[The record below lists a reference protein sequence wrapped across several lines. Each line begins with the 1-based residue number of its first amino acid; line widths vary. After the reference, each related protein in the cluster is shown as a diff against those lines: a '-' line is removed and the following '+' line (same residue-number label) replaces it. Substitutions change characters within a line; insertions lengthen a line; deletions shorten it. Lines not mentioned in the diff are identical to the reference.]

1 MKTIVKIKLDLCRHN
16 YAALVQA
23 IQNDS
28 ETRLVK
34 ALLLS
39 DGKPWKIPPGAT
51 AAVAYRK
58 PDQTKGL
65 YDKLADGTPA
75 LEISGPTVTLALTQ
89 QMLTVPGK
97 IQAGIV
103 FFDEN
108 LNQLTT
114 FPFTVAVEEDPFSGA
129 QVSADYIRL
138 QWLEDQLDE
147 HLRQAKESGEFD
159 GQSVLLLEDRVEYQ
173 TASSGQTPPE
183 GDWLSTIPQTP
194 QGSYLWTRRTKLWSG
209 QEPIVD
215 YSVAYQG
222 LDGGIASVDGV
233 EPDETGNVTLTPVDV
248 GAAEPEEVQNLFR
261 KASPIN
267 LLDNSDFSNPV
278 AQAGIGGN
286 HGNQA
291 YAIDRWILTS
301 GSVSQQ
307 EGGLQ
312 LNGTITQKLEHLPTG
327 EVSAF
332 VGMASGQASIS
343 YSDGAVTITSS
354 GGVIAWAALYI
365 LPPLAFGFVR
375 TCPMLFAARE
385 LWGWVGCRCSRD
397 WYAVSRL
404 ANHTSRPQSALM
416 AYAAWI
422 GGFTA
427 LVFGLPWGNG
437 WSLALFLGTAAFG
450 ILGLGRYGSNLVHF
464 RQQLDNFQQGKP
476 IIPGSGSFASAE
488 SQLAEIRTQQEE
500 AVRTAVTSERF
511 KVELISNVSHDLH
524 TPLTTMPGTRIY
536 LDVKETDT
544 TYLVRMMNTASYEM
558 DFQADEIVQR
568 FSRGDKARSTQGSGL
583 GLAIAQ
589 TYTQSVGGSFRVSID
604 GDQFSAIVELPK
616 TERNL

>member
-1 MKTIVKIKLDLCRHN
+1 MVSLIRTWKFEKHNSSGGCPAIGWGAAVVPFIQVDKFHLTDRDLGLLMEGCFMKTIVKIKLDLCRHN

-129 QVSADYIRL
+129 QASADYIRL

-222 LDGGIASVDGV
+222 LDGGIASVNGV
-233 EPDETGNVTLTPVDV
+233 EPDETGNVTLTPADV

-261 KASPIN
+261 KASPSN
-267 LLDNSDFSNPV
+267 LLDNSDFTNPV

-286 HGNQA
+286 HGNQV
-291 YAIDRWILTS
+291 YAIDRWILTN

-327 EVSAF
+327 PVSAF

-354 GGVIAWAALYI
+354 GGVIAWAALYEGTYTEQTRPEYHPKGYAAEFVECQRYYRNYNLTYAASLI
-365 LPPLAFGFVR
+365 LPGLVTSSAKIIELFPPDTTPMR
-375 TCPMLFAARE
+375 TSSPTILFSGTVIIR
-385 LWGWVGCRCSRD
+385 GVNG
-397 WYAVSRL
+397 YATDHGASGYSGADV
-404 ANHTSRPQSALM
+404 AVYQSASTHLS
-416 AYAAWI
+416 AISITKSDGSAW
-422 GGFTA
+422 
-427 LVFGLPWGNG
+427 GLTN
-437 WSLALFLGTAAFG
+437 
-450 ILGLGRYGSNLVHF
+450 N
-464 RQQLDNFQQGKP
+464 
-476 IIPGSGSFASAE
+476 
-488 SQLAEIRTQQEE
+488 
-500 AVRTAVTSERF
+500 
-511 KVELISNVSHDLH
+511 
-524 TPLTTMPGTRIY
+524 TP
-536 LDVKETDT
+536 V
-544 TYLVRMMNTASYEM
+544 V
-558 DFQADEIVQR
+558 V
-568 FSRGDKARSTQGSGL
+568 
-583 GLAIAQ
+583 
-589 TYTQSVGGSFRVSID
+589 
-604 GDQFSAIVELPK
+604 QFSGNPVFEYHADL
-616 TERNL
+616 

>member
-129 QVSADYIRL
+129 QESVDYIRL

-159 GQSVLLLEDRVEYQ
+159 GKDGQSVLLLEDRVEYQ
-173 TASSGQTPPE
+173 TAPSGQRPPE
-183 GDWLSTIPQTP
+183 GEWLSTIPQTP

-222 LDGGIASVDGV
+222 LDGGIASVNGV
-233 EPDETGNVTLTPVDV
+233 EPDDTGNVTLTPADV

-261 KASPIN
+261 KASPSN
-267 LLDNSDFSNPV
+267 LLDNSDFTNPV

-286 HGNQA
+286 HGNQV

-312 LNGTITQKLEHLPTG
+312 LDGTITQKLEHLPTG

-354 GGVIAWAALYI
+354 GGVIAWAALYQGTYTADTAPDYRPKGYAVEFAECQRYYRRYTGTQVNMVFVGCVTGSAKSIYLQPYNPVPMRLSSPSVSFTGEIVIRGSDGYATDADATTPYSNPEVSMYGNTATHLPI
-365 LPPLAFGFVR
+365 LLMEKQDGTAWGLTNNTVLSVLPISGSTLE
-375 TCPMLFAARE
+375 LFA
-385 LWGWVGCRCSRD
+385 
-397 WYAVSRL
+397 
-404 ANHTSRPQSALM
+404 
-416 AYAAWI
+416 
-422 GGFTA
+422 
-427 LVFGLPWGNG
+427 
-437 WSLALFLGTAAFG
+437 
-450 ILGLGRYGSNLVHF
+450 
-464 RQQLDNFQQGKP
+464 
-476 IIPGSGSFASAE
+476 
-488 SQLAEIRTQQEE
+488 
-500 AVRTAVTSERF
+500 
-511 KVELISNVSHDLH
+511 DL
-524 TPLTTMPGTRIY
+524 
-536 LDVKETDT
+536 
-544 TYLVRMMNTASYEM
+544 
-558 DFQADEIVQR
+558 
-568 FSRGDKARSTQGSGL
+568 
-583 GLAIAQ
+583 
-589 TYTQSVGGSFRVSID
+589 
-604 GDQFSAIVELPK
+604 
-616 TERNL
+616 